1 MAKIDDKIATAQEKL
16 QETKQKFETTQK
28 RDQELIKEKAKLKAN
43 ELLENKTDGKR
54 VTEID
59 KARGKLHSEIE
70 IYPDLLREVE
80 AKIEGLKKEKVEGIL
95 RENLAKQK
103 KAARKVEELSQEL
116 GTLLERAN
124 EANIELQNCRS
135 IYLKLGELTGQKVIA
150 KPITLGSQGW
160 LRVLAGTVKAE
171 LAGKGRPMPRYPGAA
186 PPI

>member
-1 MAKIDDKIATAQEKL
+1 MAKIDDKISLAEHKFGEEKA
-16 QETKQKFETTQK
+16 KFEVDKADLATLTQK
-28 RDQELIKEKAKLKAN
+28 RARLEAEATLENRQDAKKVAEIDSQRN
-43 ELLENKTDGKR
+43 ELRFEL
-54 VTEID
+54 
-59 KARGKLHSEIE
+59 E

-103 KAARKVEELSQEL
+103 KAAREVERLSEEL
-116 GTLLERAN
+116 GTLLEKAN
-124 EANIELQNCRS
+124 EANIELQKYRS
-135 IYLKLGELTGQKVIA
+135 IYLKLHKLTDQDVIT
-150 KPITLGSQGW
+150 KPTTGGSQGW

>member
-1 MAKIDDKIATAQEKL
+1 LSKIDDKIAIAQEKL

-28 RDQELIKEKAKLKAN
+28 RDQELIKEKARLKAS
-43 ELLENKTDGKR
+43 ELLENRQDGKR
-54 VTEID
+54 VAEID
-59 KARGKLHSEIE
+59 RQRDRLRSELE

-103 KAARKVEELSQEL
+103 KVAREVERLSGEL
-116 GTLLERAN
+116 GTLLTRAN
-124 EANIELQNCRS
+124 EANIELQKQRS
-135 IYLKLGELTGQKVIA
+135 QYFELYKLTNQGVFE
-150 KPITLGSQGW
+150 KPTTLGSQGW

-171 LAGKGRPMPRYPGAA
+171 LAGEGRPMPRYPGAA